1 MSLSET
7 ELIQRLTQDLP
18 ADSSVLTGP
27 GDDCAVL
34 DWSGSKLLFK
44 TDAIVEGIHFE
55 RDTPP
60 EAIGRKALARALSDI
75 AAMAGTPTHALITLG
90 VHAEM
95 EPSLIDAVYQGLRN
109 CAREHHVN
117 IVGGETTSLSQLTL
131 SISLI
136 GRASKPILRAGSAV
150 GDAIFVSG
158 ELGGSLAG
166 HHLNFDPRLK
176 EARWLSDQDI
186 VHAMIDLSDG
196 LATDLRHLLS
206 DQTGAELLTRAL
218 PIRRAAKERA
228 RDNPS
233 GKTALLAA
241 LTDGEDYELLF
252 TVSSKD
258 AVPLLDGWKSA
269 FPETP
274 LHCIGKITDQP
285 GIALRDDKGVKPLT
299 LHGYD
304 HLEQS

>member
-60 EAIGRKALARALSDI
+60 GAIGRKALARALSDI

-136 GRASKPILRAGSAV
+136 GRASKPILRADSAV

-166 HHLNFDPRLK
+166 HHLNFTPRLK

-258 AVPLLDGWKSA
+258 AVPLLDGWKLA

>member
-55 RDTPP
+55 RDAPP

-90 VHAEM
+90 FHAEM
-95 EPSLIDAVYQGLRN
+95 EPSLIEAVYQGLSD

-136 GRASKPILRAGSAV
+136 GKASKPILRTGSAV

-166 HHLNFDPRLK
+166 HHLNFTPRLK

-274 LHCIGKITDQP
+274 LHCIGKIADQP

>member
-44 TDAIVEGIHFE
+44 TDAIVEDIHFE

-95 EPSLIDAVYQGLRN
+95 EPSLIEAVYQGLRD

-136 GRASKPILRAGSAV
+136 GKASRPILRTGSAV

-166 HHLNFDPRLK
+166 HHLNFTPRLK

>member
-1 MSLSET
+1 
-7 ELIQRLTQDLP
+7 
-18 ADSSVLTGP
+18 
-27 GDDCAVL
+27 
-34 DWSGSKLLFK
+34 
-44 TDAIVEGIHFE
+44 
-55 RDTPP
+55 
-60 EAIGRKALARALSDI
+60 
-75 AAMAGTPTHALITLG
+75 
-90 VHAEM
+90 
-95 EPSLIDAVYQGLRN
+95 
-109 CAREHHVN
+109 
-117 IVGGETTSLSQLTL
+117 
-131 SISLI
+131 
-136 GRASKPILRAGSAV
+136 
-150 GDAIFVSG
+150 
-158 ELGGSLAG
+158 
-166 HHLNFDPRLK
+166 
-176 EARWLSDQDI
+176 
-186 VHAMIDLSDG
+186 
-196 LATDLRHLLS
+196 LS

-233 GKTALLAA
+233 GKTTLLAA

>member
-1 MSLSET
+1 MTLSET

-60 EAIGRKALARALSDI
+60 GAIGRKALARALSDI

-95 EPSLIDAVYQGLRN
+95 EPSLIEAVYQGLRD

-136 GRASKPILRAGSAV
+136 GKASKHILRTGSAV

-176 EARWLSDQDI
+176 EARWLSDQNI

>member
-1 MSLSET
+1 MTLSET

-90 VHAEM
+90 VHADM
-95 EPSLIDAVYQGLRN
+95 EPSLIEAVYQGLRD

-136 GRASKPILRAGSAV
+136 GKASKPILRTGSAV

-166 HHLNFDPRLK
+166 HHLNFTPRLK

>member
-60 EAIGRKALARALSDI
+60 GAIGRKALARALSDI

-95 EPSLIDAVYQGLRN
+95 EPSLIEAVYQGLRD

-136 GRASKPILRAGSAV
+136 GKASRPILRTGSAV

-166 HHLNFDPRLK
+166 HHLNFTPRLK

-304 HLEQS
+304 HLEQP

>member
-34 DWSGSKLLFK
+34 DWSGSELLFK

-90 VHAEM
+90 FHAEM
-95 EPSLIDAVYQGLRN
+95 EPSLIEAVYQGLRD

-136 GRASKPILRAGSAV
+136 GKASRPILRTGSAM

-166 HHLNFDPRLK
+166 HHLNFTPRLK

-218 PIRRAAKERA
+218 PIRHAAKERA

>member
-90 VHAEM
+90 VHADM
-95 EPSLIDAVYQGLRN
+95 EPSLIEAVYQGLRD

-136 GRASKPILRAGSAV
+136 GKASKPILRTGSAV

-166 HHLNFDPRLK
+166 HHLNFTPRLK

>member
-1 MSLSET
+1 MTLSET
-7 ELIQRLTQDLP
+7 ELIQRLPQDLP

-34 DWSGSKLLFK
+34 DWGGSKLLFK

-60 EAIGRKALARALSDI
+60 KTIGRKALARALSDI
-75 AAMAGTPTHALITLG
+75 AAMSGTPTHALITLG

-95 EPSLIDAVYQGLRN
+95 EPSLIEAVYQGLRD

-136 GRASKPILRAGSAV
+136 GRASKPILRTGSAV

-158 ELGGSLAG
+158 ELGGSMAG
-166 HHLNFDPRLK
+166 HHLNFTPRLK

-206 DQTGAELLTRAL
+206 DQAGAELLTRAL

>member
-18 ADSSVLTGP
+18 ADSSVSTGP
-27 GDDCAVL
+27 GDDCAVI
-34 DWSGSKLLFK
+34 DWGGSKLLFK
-44 TDAIVEGIHFE
+44 TDAIVEGIHFK

-60 EAIGRKALARALSDI
+60 EVIGRKALARALSDI

-95 EPSLIDAVYQGLRN
+95 EPSLIEAVYQGLRD

-136 GRASKPILRAGSAV
+136 GRASKPILRTGSAV

-166 HHLNFDPRLK
+166 HHLNFTPRLK

-218 PIRRAAKERA
+218 PIRRAAKEQA

>member
-1 MSLSET
+1 MSLNET

-90 VHAEM
+90 FHAEM
-95 EPSLIDAVYQGLRN
+95 EPSLIEAVYQGLRD

-136 GRASKPILRAGSAV
+136 GKASKPILRTGSAV

-166 HHLNFDPRLK
+166 HHLNFTPRLK

>member
-75 AAMAGTPTHALITLG
+75 AAMSGTPTHALITLG
-90 VHAEM
+90 FHAEM
-95 EPSLIDAVYQGLRN
+95 EPSLIEAVYQGLRD
-109 CAREHHVN
+109 CAREYNIN

-136 GRASKPILRAGSAV
+136 GNASKPILRNGSAV

-166 HHLNFDPRLK
+166 HHLNFTPRLK

>member
-1 MSLSET
+1 MSLRET

-34 DWSGSKLLFK
+34 DWGGSKLLFK
-44 TDAIVEGIHFE
+44 TDAIVEGIHFD

-60 EAIGRKALARALSDI
+60 KAIGRKALARALSDI
-75 AAMAGTPTHALITLG
+75 AAMSGTPTHALITLG

-95 EPSLIDAVYQGLRN
+95 DPSLIEAVYQGLRD
-109 CAREHHVN
+109 CAREHHIN
-117 IVGGETTSLSQLTL
+117 IVGGETTSLPQLTL

-136 GRASKPILRAGSAV
+136 GNASKPILRTGSAV

-166 HHLNFDPRLK
+166 HHLNFTPRLK

-218 PIRRAAKERA
+218 PIRRAAKEQA

-304 HLEQS
+304 HLKQS

>member
-90 VHAEM
+90 FHAEM
-95 EPSLIDAVYQGLRN
+95 EPSLIEAVSQGLRH
-109 CAREHHVN
+109 CAREPPVN

-136 GRASKPILRAGSAV
+136 GKTSKPILRAGSAV

-166 HHLNFDPRLK
+166 QHLNFTPRLK

>member
-95 EPSLIDAVYQGLRN
+95 EPSLIEAVYQGLRD

-136 GRASKPILRAGSAV
+136 GLASKPILRTGSAV

-166 HHLNFDPRLK
+166 HHLNFTPRLK

>member
-1 MSLSET
+1 MSLRET

-34 DWSGSKLLFK
+34 DWGGSKLLFK
-44 TDAIVEGIHFE
+44 TDAIVEGIHFD

-60 EAIGRKALARALSDI
+60 KAIGRKALARALSDI
-75 AAMAGTPTHALITLG
+75 AAMSGTPTHALITLG

-95 EPSLIDAVYQGLRN
+95 DPSLIEAVYQGLRD
-109 CAREHHVN
+109 CAREHHIN
-117 IVGGETTSLSQLTL
+117 IVGGETTSLPQLTL

-136 GRASKPILRAGSAV
+136 GNASKPILRTGSAV

-166 HHLNFDPRLK
+166 HHLNFTPRLK
-176 EARWLSDQDI
+176 EASWLSDQEI

-218 PIRRAAKERA
+218 PIRRAAKEQA

-285 GIALRDDKGVKPLT
+285 GIALRNDKGVKPLT

-304 HLEQS
+304 HLKQS

>member
-34 DWSGSKLLFK
+34 NWGGSKLLFK

-60 EAIGRKALARALSDI
+60 KAIGRKALARALSDI
-75 AAMAGTPTHALITLG
+75 AAMSGTPTHALITLG

-95 EPSLIDAVYQGLRN
+95 EPSLIEAVYQGLRD

-136 GRASKPILRAGSAV
+136 GRASKPILRTGSAV

-158 ELGGSLAG
+158 ELGGSMAG
-166 HHLNFDPRLK
+166 HHLNFTPRLK

>member
-7 ELIQRLTQDLP
+7 ELIQLLTENLP

-90 VHAEM
+90 VHADM
-95 EPSLIDAVYQGLRN
+95 EPSLIEAVYQGLRD

-136 GRASKPILRAGSAV
+136 GKASKPILRTGSAV

-166 HHLNFDPRLK
+166 HHLNFTPRLK

>member
-90 VHAEM
+90 FHAEM
-95 EPSLIDAVYQGLRN
+95 EPSLIEAVYQGLRD

-136 GRASKPILRAGSAV
+136 GKTSKPILRTGSAV

-166 HHLNFDPRLK
+166 HHLNFTPRLK

>member
-34 DWSGSKLLFK
+34 DWGGSKLLFK

-60 EAIGRKALARALSDI
+60 KTIGRKALARALSDI
-75 AAMAGTPTHALITLG
+75 AAMSGTPTHALITLG

-95 EPSLIDAVYQGLRN
+95 EPSLIEAVYQGLRD

-136 GRASKPILRAGSAV
+136 GRASKPILRTGSAV

-158 ELGGSLAG
+158 ELGGSMAG
-166 HHLNFDPRLK
+166 HHLNFTPRLK

-206 DQTGAELLTRAL
+206 DQTGAVLLTRAL

-285 GIALRDDKGVKPLT
+285 GIALRDNKGVKPLT

>member
-34 DWSGSKLLFK
+34 DWSGSELLFK

-90 VHAEM
+90 FHAEM
-95 EPSLIDAVYQGLRN
+95 EPSLIEAVYQGLRD

-136 GRASKPILRAGSAV
+136 GKASRPILRTGSAM

-166 HHLNFDPRLK
+166 HHLNFTPRLK

>member
-7 ELIQRLTQDLP
+7 ELIQRLTQNLP

-34 DWSGSKLLFK
+34 DWSGSKLLLK

-90 VHAEM
+90 FHAEM
-95 EPSLIDAVYQGLRN
+95 EPSLIEAVYQGLRD

-136 GRASKPILRAGSAV
+136 GKASKPILRTGSAV

-166 HHLNFDPRLK
+166 HHLNFTPRLK

>member
-34 DWSGSKLLFK
+34 DWGGSKLLFK

-60 EAIGRKALARALSDI
+60 KTIGRKALARALSDI
-75 AAMAGTPTHALITLG
+75 AAMSGTPTHALITLG

-95 EPSLIDAVYQGLRN
+95 EPSLIEAVYQGLRD

-136 GRASKPILRAGSAV
+136 GRASKPILRTGSAV

-158 ELGGSLAG
+158 ELGGSMAG
-166 HHLNFDPRLK
+166 HHLNFTPRLK

-258 AVPLLDGWKSA
+258 AVPMLDGWKSA

-285 GIALRDDKGVKPLT
+285 GIALRDDKGLKPLT

>member
-18 ADSSVLTGP
+18 ADSSVSTGP
-27 GDDCAVL
+27 GDDCAVI
-34 DWSGSKLLFK
+34 DWGGSKLLFK
-44 TDAIVEGIHFE
+44 TDAIVEGIHFK

-60 EAIGRKALARALSDI
+60 EVIGRKALARALSDI

-90 VHAEM
+90 VHADM
-95 EPSLIDAVYQGLRN
+95 EPSLIEAVYQGLRD

-136 GRASKPILRAGSAV
+136 GKANKPILRTGSAV

-166 HHLNFDPRLK
+166 HHLNFTPRLK

-218 PIRRAAKERA
+218 PIRRSAKERA

-258 AVPLLDGWKSA
+258 AVPMLDGWKSA

-304 HLEQS
+304 HLKQS

>member
-60 EAIGRKALARALSDI
+60 GAIGRKALARALSDI

-90 VHAEM
+90 FHAEM
-95 EPSLIDAVYQGLRN
+95 EPSLIEAVYQGLRN

-166 HHLNFDPRLK
+166 HHLNFTPRLK

>member
-7 ELIQRLTQDLP
+7 ELIQRLTENLP

-44 TDAIVEGIHFE
+44 TDAIVEGIHFD

-90 VHAEM
+90 VHADM
-95 EPSLIDAVYQGLRN
+95 EPSLIEAVYQGLRD

-136 GRASKPILRAGSAV
+136 GKASKPMLRTGSAV

-166 HHLNFDPRLK
+166 HHLNFTPRLK
-176 EARWLSDQDI
+176 EARWLLDQDI

-252 TVSSKD
+252 TVSPKD

>member
-1 MSLSET
+1 MSLNET

-90 VHAEM
+90 FHAEM
-95 EPSLIDAVYQGLRN
+95 EPSLIEAVYQGLRD

-136 GRASKPILRAGSAV
+136 GKASKPILRTGSTV

-252 TVSSKD
+252 TVSSQD

>member
-90 VHAEM
+90 FHAEM
-95 EPSLIDAVYQGLRN
+95 EPSLIEAVYQGLRN

-136 GRASKPILRAGSAV
+136 GKASKPILRTGSAV

-166 HHLNFDPRLK
+166 HHLNFTPRLK

-274 LHCIGKITDQP
+274 LHCSGKITDQP